1 MSGDR
6 MAEQNMENEQE
17 GRCEPAYS
25 LIRRLGGYA
34 EVAAMVRRYGIEQAR
49 AMNRSGVYRWQL
61 PREAG
66 GQAGIIPAKHWAAL
80 IKGGAE
86 IGIKVTVWDLSP
98 RVAEALEQAEQRH
111 TQEA

>member
-1 MSGDR
+1 MQQDV
-6 MAEQNMENEQE
+6 ENEPE

-34 EVAAMVRRYGIEQAR
+34 EVAAMVRRHGICQAR
-49 AMNRSGVYRWQL
+49 AMNRSGVYRWQM

-66 GQAGIIPAKHWAAL
+66 GQAGVIPAKHWAAL

-86 IGIKVTVWDLSP
+86 IGVKVTVWDLSP
-98 RVAEALEQAEQRH
+98 RVAEALEQAEQSRA
-111 TQEA
+111 QEA